1 MSARL
6 SLFAL
11 ALALSSSPLLS
22 TTARA
27 EELHE
32 IVNPRA
38 ATGSWVADPRHVL
51 KEFET
56 AEIDHTIDALHQ
68 KNGAEIALVVVVDL
82 PSGHTAKS
90 LATHLF
96 NTWGVGQKGQD
107 SGVLIVFAK
116 NARRIEV
123 ETGYGAEG
131 VLPDG
136 KVGAILD
143 EHAVPWFKQGDF
155 GTGLLRTV
163 RAIASAL
170 SEERSFVRRT
180 LDRVPENTRNFAIVV
195 AIALAIVGLFL
206 ARFFWVRR
214 PPRCPHCKQKMRLL
228 SSQQERAYLNRE
240 DLFEEDLGSVDHM
253 VWRCDRDREMRIT
266 RVNKWFSGY
275 EKCHACDRMTATR
288 SSTTTRS
295 PTYYS
300 TGERRVT
307 ITCRLPNCRHVRSY
321 TEVIPRRTPPSTSS
335 SSSRSSSFGGSSSSF
350 GGSSSSSSSSFGGGR
365 SGGGGAGR
373 SW

>member
-1 MSARL
+1 MSARA
-6 SLFAL
+6 SVFAIAL
-11 ALALSSSPLLS
+11 ALTSSTLFSSS
-22 TTARA
+22 ART

-56 AEIDHTIDALHQ
+56 AEIDRTIDALQ
-68 KNGAEIALVVVVDL
+68 KKNGAEIGLAIVVDL

-116 NARRIEV
+116 NARRIEI

-143 EHAVPWFKQGDF
+143 EHAVPWFKQGDY

-163 RAIASAL
+163 RAVAAAL
-170 SEERSFVRRT
+170 AEERSFVRRA
-180 LDRVPENTRNFAIVV
+180 LDRVPEKTRNFAVV
-195 AIALAIVGLFL
+195 VGIALAILLMFL
-206 ARFFWVRR
+206 ARYFWVRR
-214 PPRCPHCKQKMRLL
+214 PPKCPHCNQKMRLL
-228 SSQQERAYLNRE
+228 SSEQERAYLNRE

-253 VWRCDRDREMRIT
+253 VWRCDRDREMTIT

-275 EKCHACDRMTATR
+275 ERCDRCDRVTATR
-288 SSTTTRS
+288 SSMTTRS

-307 ITCRLPNCRHVRSY
+307 ISCRLPNCRHVRSY

-335 SSSRSSSFGGSSSSF
+335 SSR
-350 GGSSSSSSSSFGGGR
+350 SSSSSSSSFGGGS